1 MLLVKKD
8 NSVDSGFFFRVVF
21 GVASVISQDLL
32 PYITQSIDLNIIDLT
47 FPITRD
53 TDSDLS

>member
-1 MLLVKKD
+1 MLLVKND
-8 NSVDSGFFFRVVF
+8 SSVDSVFFFRVVF

-47 FPITRD
+47 FPITRNG
-53 TDSDLS
+53 DSDLS

>member
-8 NSVDSGFFFRVVF
+8 NSVDSGFFSRVVL

-53 TDSDLS
+53 SDSDLS